1 VRDGGERASSDKWYD
16 ATIMKRELRVF
27 RTFADADRADDAY
40 YASLSPQERV
50 DLLLDLIAR
59 YQESLGE
66 AASRL
71 ERVCRVVPLAQS

>member
-1 VRDGGERASSDKWYD
+1 MIGNTMERE
-16 ATIMKRELRVF
+16 IRVF
-27 RTFADADRADDAY
+27 RTFADADQAEDAY
-40 YASLSPQERV
+40 HASLSPQERV

-71 ERVCRVVPLAQS
+71 ERVGRVVPLAES